1 MLEFDAVAKSF
12 GDKRVLRELS
22 LVVKPGELYGF
33 CGANGAG
40 KTTAM
45 RIALGVLT
53 ADSGDVRWQGR
64 PVDADSRRRFGYMP
78 EERGLYAKMTPRDQL
93 VFFAGLSGVAPA
105 TARRRADE
113 WIERLGVVLG
123 PKDMLEK
130 LSLGNQQKIQLIASL
145 IHDPDVLVLDEPF
158 SGLDPVAVDAMAEV
172 LLEFARKGVPTLF
185 SSHQLDLVERL
196 CDRVGIIRDG
206 ALVAEGTVDHL
217 RRSAGNGQLEIA
229 LSGAPDDWAASVP
242 GVRVVATTGAKVTLE
257 VEDGVPAQRILAAA
271 QELGRLEHFGRR
283 DPALADIFRE
293 SVAGSAR

>member
-1 MLEFDAVAKSF
+1 MLEFDSVAKSF

-130 LSLGNQQKIQLIASL
+130 LSLGNQQKVQLIASL

-229 LSGAPDDWAASVP
+229 LSDAPDDWAASVP
-242 GVRVVATTGAKVTLE
+242 GVRVVATTGAKVTLD